1 MDQCHVYYNEYGPM
15 YLSQIWVVKTLLQSF
30 FVHIHLFKKLCYH
43 KFLPSFLHCRNI
55 IMSLLICP
63 YSLLAA
69 KYRNRND
76 RPCYKDNLT
85 YWVPFD
91 DLVIHL
97 KYGMH
102 FFCFMFLVIVTL
114 FLYLQKC
121 YAPFWNWH
129 TMLEKKPIY
138 SLYPQMTPSY
148 FKSAECQKF
157 TFILAPWFY
166 VFGHCDLV
174 F

>member
-1 MDQCHVYYNEYGPM
+1 MPM
-15 YLSQIWVVKTLLQSF
+15 YLSQIPQ
-30 FVHIHLFKKLCYH
+30 I
-43 KFLPSFLHCRNI
+43 FLHCRNI

-129 TMLEKKPIY
+129 TMLEKN
-138 SLYPQMTPSY
+138 LYIVCTLRWLRHTS
-148 FKSAECQKF
+148 F
-157 TFILAPWFY
+157 TLAPWFY

-174 F
+174 FWPTETLRTILESADHA

>member
-1 MDQCHVYYNEYGPM
+1 
-15 YLSQIWVVKTLLQSF
+15 
-30 FVHIHLFKKLCYH
+30 
-43 KFLPSFLHCRNI
+43 
-55 IMSLLICP
+55 MSLLICP

-102 FFCFMFLVIVTL
+102 FFLL
-114 FLYLQKC
+114 
-121 YAPFWNWH
+121 
-129 TMLEKKPIY
+129 
-138 SLYPQMTPSY
+138 
-148 FKSAECQKF
+148 
-157 TFILAPWFY
+157 Y
-166 VFGHCDLV
+166 VFGLCNLV
-174 F
+174 SLPTEMLCTILESGDQAKKIIF